1 MACSGAYDPVFSLH
15 FLKHGYVSIPNFLPP
30 DLFQSLSSAL
40 SSALNH
46 STDLNITWHH
56 QIPNVLGLPPIHF
69 GTRFLDYSFSQL
81 DTLRLNVSN
90 LIASVTASILQPVG
104 GQIAQVIHYTHDPV
118 SLFHYDNDGITSI
131 KWFYFPFEP
140 SSNDSGFLYASGS
153 QRVTDIRSK
162 MLSHMNKSYLDAVP
176 VSNMRPEELDSIY
189 PIHSF
194 NKANSLVIANT
205 AGFHARATVPSGI
218 QRITIQGGTDN
229 TRSFYPQ

>member
-1 MACSGAYDPVFSLH
+1 M
-15 FLKHGYVSIPNFLPP
+15 
-30 DLFQSLSSAL
+30 
-40 SSALNH
+40 
-46 STDLNITWHH
+46 
-56 QIPNVLGLPPIHF
+56 
-69 GTRFLDYSFSQL
+69 
-81 DTLRLNVSN
+81 
-90 LIASVTASILQPVG
+90 IASVTASILQPVG

-205 AGFHARATVPSGI
+205 AGFHARATVPSEFNESPSREVPTI
-218 QRITIQGGTDN
+218 HVRSILSNFNVNNPFETKSYNLNFIVYFYFYCSACITFSHDWSSPYF
-229 TRSFYPQ
+229 SFFI